1 MQAVQN
7 CATGS
12 YKGGRLL
19 RQFDRVR
26 AWRTRSFNTGQ
37 LSFRE
42 MKQDDS
48 CANYSFEHSASL
60 IFLMSLMEASV
71 GRLFCNEV
79 KTKPPFAENRS
90 VEPCWVTLQVTSV
103 QHPVYVV
110 SAVRTYMTARAR
122 DDFIF

>member
-60 IFLMSLMEASV
+60 IFFDVAHESV
-71 GRLFCNEV
+71 SWTFI
-79 KTKPPFAENRS
+79 
-90 VEPCWVTLQVTSV
+90 LQRGQDKAAICGESKCRTVLGDSSGNVRPTSCV
-103 QHPVYVV
+103 CRQCGAYIHD
-110 SAVRTYMTARAR
+110 RTRER
-122 DDFIF
+122 